1 MTDQP
6 AHTGNA
12 LLLRHPT
19 LVAAHVGI
27 WMAEGDGPPQSLTR
41 GQAIRLAADTPVIL
55 LNAPLTASRLGYPAL
70 SGLDLLELFAFVRPA
85 QFCVPTARGM
95 ARALGLESPV
105 TPEEEALFLQV
116 AAEKLLSEMEDTNW
130 RYKVGAYGSAQALM
144 RLKWPWST
152 LVAQRL
158 ASPRHAER
166 SLFLALPEWEDAP
179 PPPKPRDVRVGEEDV
194 LARLE
199 HLVGKGAE
207 ERPQQRDY
215 AEAATF
221 AFQPREMQ
229 AAPNVALVEAGT
241 GTGKTL
247 GYLAPASLWAEK
259 SGGSVWV
266 STFTKALQRQ
276 LDTELARLYPDPQ
289 LRARKTVV
297 RKGREN
303 YLCLLN
309 LEDAVQGAFTGRA
322 AILAHLTMRWARYTR
337 DGDMIGGDFPGW
349 LTPLFG
355 TTRINALTDRRG
367 ECVFAGCPHYRRC
380 FIERATRKTAGAD
393 IVIANHALVMVNAAR
408 GKAENERL
416 SRIVFDEGHHLF
428 DAADSTFAAHLSGT
442 EGLELRRWL
451 LGPEKSR
458 ARGRRRGLEARLSE
472 LVLHDDESARLLSD
486 ILDKLKDLPAEGW
499 LGRIQEG
506 EPSGPIEK
514 LLGAVRHQV
523 LARAEAKDVGYG
535 VETEIANLLPAV
547 VDAGYEAQQMLD
559 GLATPMG
566 KLEARLLELVE
577 ERPEW
582 LDTALR
588 TRIEGTANGLRLRR
602 QTVMAWISL
611 LARLGGAAD
620 PEFVDWM
627 ALDRVEG
634 REFDVGLHRH
644 WLDPTKP
651 FSGLVM
657 EPAHGVVVTSATLR
671 DKGAIMETDWRVA
684 EQRTGAQ
691 HLAMP
696 PKRFSTP
703 SPFNYADAA
712 RVFIVTDV
720 KRGDIGQLA
729 GAYKALIQAAGG
741 GVLGLFTAI
750 ARLKAVHA
758 RIAAPLAE
766 RGLPI
771 LAQHVDPIDT
781 GTLVDMFRADPVASL
796 LGTDALRDGVDVPGH
811 SLRLVA
817 LEGVPWPR
825 PTILHAARRAAFGGS
840 AYDDLVTRARLAQ
853 AFGRLIRRAEDR
865 GVFVLLGAAVPSRL
879 LSAFPPEVP
888 VRRCTLLEAVEGTY
902 KFLDGRAPEDLTGL
916 LEPVQQ
922 PDALPEPDAAPT
934 ISGIFTP
941 GSEGK

>member
-1 MTDQP
+1 M
-6 AHTGNA
+6 
-12 LLLRHPT
+12 LRHPA

-27 WMAEGDGPPQSLTR
+27 WLAEADGPALPVTR
-41 GQAIRLAADTPVIL
+41 GQAIRIAADTPVLL
-55 LNAPLTASRLGYPAL
+55 LNAPLTASRLGYPSL

-85 QFCVPTARGM
+85 QFCVPTARGL
-95 ARALGLESPV
+95 ARALGLDAPV
-105 TPEEEALFLQV
+105 TPEEEALFLRR
-116 AAEKLLSEMEDTNW
+116 AAQALLAEMEDPDW
-130 RYKVGAYGSAQALM
+130 RYRVGAYGSAQALL
-144 RLKWPWST
+144 RLKWPWGPA
-152 LVAQRL
+152 VAAYL
-158 ASPRHAER
+158 TPPRHADR
-166 SLFLALPEWEDAP
+166 PLFLALPEWEEAP
-179 PPPKPRDVRVGEEDV
+179 PPPKPRDVRLSSESVRGR
-194 LARLE
+194 LA
-199 HLVGKGAE
+199 HLVGNNAE

-215 AEAATF
+215 ADAASF

-247 GYLAPASLWAEK
+247 GYLAPASLWAEQA
-259 SGGSVWV
+259 GGSVWI
-266 STFTKALQRQ
+266 STYTKALQRQ
-276 LDTELARLYPDPQ
+276 LDGELARLYPNPVE
-289 LRARKTVV
+289 RARRTVI

-355 TTRINALTDRRG
+355 NNRIAALTDRRG
-367 ECVFAGCPHYRRC
+367 ECVYAGCPHYRRC
-380 FIERATRKTAGAD
+380 FIERSTRKTVGAD
-393 IVIANHALVMVNAAR
+393 IIIANHALVMVNAAR
-408 GKAENERL
+408 GKSENERL

-428 DAADSTFAAHLSGT
+428 DAADSTFAAHLTGA
-442 EGLELRRWL
+442 EAIELRRWL
-451 LGPEKSR
+451 LGPEGRS
-458 ARGRRRGLEARLSE
+458 RGRRRGLEARLSE
-472 LVLHDDESARLLSD
+472 LVLHDDTSARLLSA
-486 ILDKLKDLPAEGW
+486 ILEGLKALPSDGW
-499 LGRIQEG
+499 LARIQEG
-506 EPSGPIEK
+506 ETQGPIEA
-514 LLGAVRHQV
+514 LLAAVRHQV
-523 LARAEAKDVGYG
+523 LARADANDTGYG
-535 VETEIANLLPAV
+535 VETEIANLQPAV
-547 VDAGYEAQQMLD
+547 VEAGLEAQ
-559 GLATPMG
+559 AA
-566 KLEARLLELVE
+566 LEALAAPMAALEQRLVTLIE

-582 LDTALR
+582 LDMALR
-588 TRIEGTANGLRLRR
+588 TRIEGAANGLRLRR
-602 QTVMAWISL
+602 QTIMAWISL
-611 LARLGGAAD
+611 LSRLGGAAD

-627 ALDRVEG
+627 ALDRAEG

-651 FSGLVM
+651 FAGLVL

-671 DKGAIMETDWRVA
+671 DKAAAMNGDWKLA
-684 EQRTGAQ
+684 EQRTGVNHIA
-691 HLAMP
+691 LP
-696 PKRFSTP
+696 PKRFSAS
-703 SPFNYADAA
+703 SPFNYADSA

-720 KRGDIGQLA
+720 KRGDVGQIA

-750 ARLKAVHA
+750 ARLKAVYA

-766 RGLPI
+766 RGLPL

-825 PTILHAARRAAFGGS
+825 PTILHAARRAAFGGT

-865 GVFVLLGAAVPSRL
+865 GVFVLLGSAVPSRL
-879 LSAFPPEVP
+879 LAAFPSDVP
-888 VRRCTLLEAVEGTY
+888 ISRVTLSEAVEETY
-902 KFLDGRAPEDLTGL
+902 RFLGSLPGGHTDSTM
-916 LEPVQQ
+916 
-922 PDALPEPDAAPT
+922 ALPGLE
-934 ISGIFTP
+934 
-941 GSEGK
+941 E